1 MSLRLTVADR
11 PGGSHAESWFVKVD
25 EATTVSEIGEAL
37 NVPAEVLAPGA
48 EPSASFAAA
57 SLRSGGVVPSNA
69 PVVLPPGT
77 IRLEFVAG
85 PFAGEAVAVAPGEQ
99 LLIGRGPRAS
109 IKIADPHLQ
118 DEHMTMTVSGGLA
131 ADGSPLPLSA
141 HLELVGADGNL
152 VVNGADGERDAEIV
166 PADLVQ
172 LGSSVVR
179 LGVAP
184 ASDADITVD
193 EFGKRAFNR
202 PSRIRPATTPPTI
215 ALPGDEPEEA
225 DASPLP
231 WLSAI
236 VPVVLGVT
244 LAFVFQRPIMLLM
257 AAASPIMVIGSFF
270 ANKKIAQRKGE
281 KTQAEWIEE
290 IESARERIAV
300 HVRQQRLS
308 SWYHH
313 LDPVYIRDV
322 VTRPLSRLWERR
334 RSESD
339 ALSIRVGVA
348 DVPLDVRFEGGP
360 QKERRD
366 ERRVGVSPSP
376 VAVDLESG
384 PVGVAGP
391 ADITA
396 GVVRSMLTALTA
408 LRSPRD
414 LQIVVLCDRDQEHA
428 WSWVQWLPHAQPGVG
443 PVALIGN
450 TDLTRRERVREIGS
464 LLDVRQRIGRNRQ
477 LETESHVVLV
487 VDGARRYR
495 MLPGMVALLEQ
506 GSAHGIHVIAID
518 SDRSRLPEEAS
529 TVVVADPGDPLLGR
543 VESSDAYH
551 SPVLLDQVSVAY
563 AEELARQMCSIEHVR
578 GVGDDSTVPT
588 SVRYTE
594 LLGIDLDDPQPIVEQ
609 WRVAPRQSYVVIGA
623 GGEGECAIDIA
634 ADGPHALVA
643 GTTGSGK
650 SEFLQALVVSL
661 ALANRPDA
669 LNFVLIDYK
678 GGSAFADCARLP
690 HTVGMVTNLDARE
703 TERALASLDAEL
715 KRRERVLRDDIGA
728 KDVDAA
734 WEKDADAAARLGLA
748 RLMIVVDEFAEL
760 KTELPDFI
768 NGLVRIARVGRS
780 LGVNLVLATQ
790 RPSGVITPEMQSN
803 VNLRIALRVT
813 DRSDSTDVIGTPDA
827 ALISAATPGR
837 GYIRAGQDAAPIV
850 FQTARVA
857 GLRLGHQRMTRVLPP
872 AARFDWQTVGL
883 PPRFPAAEKAT
894 HRPDQDDTDLRGLV
908 QLAGRAAAALG
919 VERSPSPWLLP
930 LPDVLPL
937 DRFDPDAA
945 PEGAVVLGLVD
956 VPSRQTQRPLLW
968 NIHTDSHLLFF
979 GGSRSGRTTAVR
991 TLLAQAVQRFTPAD
1005 LHVYAVDYGT
1015 GALLPFA
1022 AAPHTGAVVTPQ
1034 DAGRLPRL
1042 LDRIGAELSRRQA
1055 VLAAAGVGSIAEQ
1068 RAGAD
1073 ARDALSYAVFVI
1085 DGWERL
1091 SASMSADDMVAVRD
1105 QVLRLLR
1112 EGPSTGLRV
1121 VLTADRS
1128 VAADKV
1134 ASFIDTR
1141 YALPMRDVN
1150 DYRGAG
1156 IMVREIPSDMP
1167 PGRALFGSD
1176 GTEVQFAVLSADTM
1190 GEGQTAAA
1198 RGIVE
1203 YVGSHYAQF
1212 PQLAELPPAFRVDPL
1227 PARIGL
1233 SETAGLPLLE
1243 GCTAQAPVVAVGGD
1257 RLSRITV
1264 DWPSVGGFVVAG
1276 DRRSGKTSALASITH
1291 QLAWHG
1297 TRVVVAVAR
1306 EGTLLSDVARSHGL
1320 PVLTPQSADADIA
1333 AALVAGEE
1341 PLTVVVDDSE
1351 AIRDSALDRALAA
1364 ARQHSRFIVGIGAE
1378 SAGASITTALTEAK
1392 KGRAG
1397 LLLSPTSTIIGT
1409 QVFGVQL
1416 ARTHVGRG
1424 APGSGMFFSDGSYM
1438 PVQVPDVTA

>member
-11 PGGSHAESWFVKVD
+11 PGGSHAESWVVKVD
-25 EATTVSEIGEAL
+25 EATTVSEIGESL
-37 NVPAEVLAPGA
+37 SVPAGVIAPGA
-48 EPSASFAAA
+48 DPAGPFASTP
-57 SLRSGGVVPSNA
+57 LRSGTVVPGRA
-69 PVVLPPGT
+69 PASLPPGA

-85 PFAGEAVAVAPGEQ
+85 PFAGESVAVRIGEPM
-99 LLIGRGPRAS
+99 LIGRGAS
-109 IKIADPHLQ
+109 ATIRVADPHLR
-118 DEHMTMTVSGGLA
+118 DEHATITVSGGVA
-131 ADGSPLPLSA
+131 ADGKPLPLTARVECASPDA
-141 HLELVGADGNL
+141 AM
-152 VVNGADGERDAEIV
+152 VVNGEGGQRAADLV

-172 LGSSVVR
+172 LGSSVLR
-179 LGVAP
+179 IGVAP

-193 EFGKRAFNR
+193 ELGARAFNR
-202 PSRIRPATTPPTI
+202 PSRIRPSQAPPSIT
-215 ALPGDEPEEA
+215 LPGDEPDEA

-244 LAFVFQRPIMLLM
+244 LAVVFQRPVMLLM
-257 AAASPIMVIGSFF
+257 AAASPIMVVGSFF
-270 ANKKIAQRKGE
+270 ANKKIARRKGE
-281 KTQAEWIEE
+281 RTQAEWIEE
-290 IESARERIAV
+290 IESARERIAAT
-300 HVRQQRLS
+300 VRQQRLS
-308 SWYHH
+308 TWYHH
-313 LDPVYIRDV
+313 LDPAYIRDV

-334 RSESD
+334 RAESD
-339 ALSIRVGVA
+339 ALKVRVGVG

-360 QKERRD
+360 AKERHD
-366 ERRVGVSPSP
+366 GRRVGVSPSP
-376 VAVDLESG
+376 VTVDLAHG

-391 ADITA
+391 PDITG
-396 GVVRSMLTALTA
+396 GVVRSMVTALTA

-414 LQIVVLCDRDQEHA
+414 LQIVVLCDREQEHA
-428 WSWVQWLPHAQPGVG
+428 WSWVQWLPHAQPGFG
-443 PVALIGN
+443 PVALVGN
-450 TDLTRRERVREIGS
+450 TDLTRRERVREMGT
-464 LLDVRQRIGRNRQ
+464 LLDVRQRIGRDRK
-477 LETESHVVLV
+477 LEAESHVVV
-487 VDGARRYR
+487 IVDGARRYR

-506 GSAHGIHVIAID
+506 GSSYGIHVIAID
-518 SDRSRLPEEAS
+518 TDRSRLPEEAS

-543 VESSDAYH
+543 VESGDAYY
-551 SPVLLDQVSVAY
+551 SPVLFDQVSVGY
-563 AEELARQMCSIEHVR
+563 AEELARAMCSIEHVR
-578 GVGDDSTVPT
+578 GVGDDATVPT
-588 SVRYTE
+588 NVRYTE
-594 LLGIDLDDPQPIVEQ
+594 LLGVDLNDPQPIIDQ
-609 WRVAPRQSYVVIGA
+609 WRVAPRQSFVVIGA
-623 GGEGECAIDIA
+623 GAEGECAIDIA
-634 ADGPHALVA
+634 TDGPHALVA

-734 WEKDADAAARLGLA
+734 WVKDADAAAKHGLA

-803 VNLRIALRVT
+803 INLRIALRVT
-813 DRSDSTDVIGTPDA
+813 DRADSTDVIGTPDA
-827 ALISAATPGR
+827 ALISPATPGR
-837 GYIRAGQDAAPIV
+837 GYLRAGLDAAPIV

-857 GLRLGHQRMTRVLPP
+857 GLRIGHQRTTRVLPP
-872 AARFDWQTVGL
+872 AARYEWQTVGL
-883 PPRFPAAEKAT
+883 PPRFPVVEKAA

-908 QLAGRAAAALG
+908 HLAGRAAAALG

-930 LPDVLPL
+930 LPDLLPL
-937 DRFDPDAA
+937 DRFDEDSAPD
-945 PEGAVVLGLVD
+945 GAVVLGLVD

-968 NIHTDSHLLFF
+968 NAHSDSHLLFF

-991 TLLAQAVQRFTPAD
+991 TLLAQVVQRFTPAD
-1005 LHVYAVDYGT
+1005 LHIYAVDYGT

-1022 AAPHTGAVVTPQ
+1022 GAPHTGAVVTPQ
-1034 DAGRLPRL
+1034 DAARLPRL
-1042 LDRIGAELSRRQA
+1042 LERMGAELSRRQA
-1055 VLAAAGVGSIAEQ
+1055 ALASAGVGSIAEQ
-1068 RAGAD
+1068 RAQAD
-1073 ARDALSYAVFVI
+1073 PRDALAYALFVI

-1091 SASMSADDMVAVRD
+1091 AASMSADDMVAVRD
-1105 QVLRLLR
+1105 QVMRLLR

-1121 VLTADRS
+1121 ILTADRS
-1128 VAADKV
+1128 VASDKV

-1150 DYRGAG
+1150 DYRAAG
-1156 IMVREIPSDMP
+1156 VMIRDVPQAMP
-1167 PGRALFGSD
+1167 AGRALFGPE
-1176 GTEVQFAVLSADTM
+1176 GTEAQIAVLSAEVT

-1198 RGIVE
+1198 RAIVE
-1203 YVGSHYAQF
+1203 HVTAHYAQF
-1212 PQLAELPPAFRVDPL
+1212 PQLAELPQAFRVDPL

-1233 SETAGLPLLE
+1233 SETTALPLAD
-1243 GCTAQAPVVAVGGD
+1243 GATAEFPVVAVGGD

-1264 DWPSVGGFVVAG
+1264 DWPSVGGFVVVG
-1276 DRRSGKTSALASITH
+1276 DRRSGKTYALAAITH
-1291 QLAWHG
+1291 QLGWHG
-1297 TRVVVAVAR
+1297 TRVAVAVAR
-1306 EGTLLSDVARSHGL
+1306 QGSVLSEVARSHGM
-1320 PVLTPQSADADIA
+1320 PVLTPQSTDAEITD
-1333 AALVAGEE
+1333 ALATDGE

-1351 AIRDSALDRALAA
+1351 AIRDSPLDRALAS
-1364 ARQHSRFIVGIGAE
+1364 ARTHARFIVGIGAE
-1378 SAGASITTALTEAK
+1378 SAGSSITVALTEAK

-1397 LLLSPTSTIIGT
+1397 LVLSPTSTIIGT

-1424 APGSGMFFSDGSYM
+1424 APGAGTYFSDGTYT
-1438 PVQVPDVTA
+1438 PVQVPDLTA